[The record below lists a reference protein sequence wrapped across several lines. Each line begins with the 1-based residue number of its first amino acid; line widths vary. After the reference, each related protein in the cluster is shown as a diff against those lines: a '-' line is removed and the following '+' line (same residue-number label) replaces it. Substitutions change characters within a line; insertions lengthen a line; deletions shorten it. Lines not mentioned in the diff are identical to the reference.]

1 MRFTSVRRALALSL
15 GVTLAQLAV
24 APVAAAQVIRGIA
37 VDSVSRNPLPDLL
50 VTLVDSAANFLG
62 AARTS
67 DRGRFV
73 FIGRGSGFYALDLRA
88 IGFKRL
94 TSPWIPLAATDTV
107 EVTLRVVR
115 LPVVLSPIVVKA
127 QRDSIGERSFLGMK
141 LKTMASKI
149 ISPQEID
156 LVRGGARD
164 YIELVQSVMPAGY
177 TVRNLDVRIN
187 TRCIA
192 STRNGRCVMVFVD
205 GARMLDAQ
213 QAIDIAPPERVH
225 HVVFV
230 RPSEAGVLFGTQSDA
245 GVLLIFT
252 KAYSAAASR

>member
-1 MRFTSVRRALALSL
+1 MRLALSFRAPCLAL
-15 GVTLAQLAV
+15 GLAFAQCAF
-24 APVAAAQVIRGIA
+24 APPTPAQVIRGTA
-37 VDSVSRNPLPDLL
+37 VDSVSHHPLPDLL

-73 FIGRGSGFYALDLRA
+73 FNGRGSGFYALDLRA

-94 TSPWIPLAATDTV
+94 TSPWIPLAASDTV

-115 LPVVLSPIVVKA
+115 IPVTLSPVVVKA
-127 QRDSIGERSFLGMK
+127 QRDSIGESSFLGMK
-141 LKTMASKI
+141 VKTMASRI

-164 YIELVQSVMPAGY
+164 YIELVQSVIPAGY

-192 STRNGRCVMVFVD
+192 STRNGRCVMIFVD

-213 QAIDIAPPERVH
+213 QAIDVAPPERVH

-252 KAYSAAASR
+252 KAYAQAAAR